1 MIYQEPLREVQFTR
15 LLSEGKSTFVAM
27 KAERFLVRYLNFQKA
42 RRALDSILGPGK
54 YMVQVGLGLGKHY
67 LLLAY

>member
-1 MIYQEPLREVQFTR
+1 
-15 LLSEGKSTFVAM
+15 M
-27 KAERFLVRYLNFQKA
+27 KAERFLVRYLNFQRA